1 MSEEKKHISTEKAR
15 RIALGGTIAGVLLL
29 VFLVV
34 VLVIQFVQIGVRRHR
49 DRELA
54 KMVQTLDEKIK
65 NDQLDLDFF
74 ETESGKY
81 YLALQAGYRS
91 R

>member
-1 MSEEKKHISTEKAR
+1 MSEEKKHISQEKAR
-15 RIALGGTIAGVLLL
+15 RIALGGTVAGVLLL
-29 VFLVV
+29 IFLAV
-34 VLVIQFVQIGVRRHR
+34 VLVIQFVQIGVRKHR
-49 DRELA
+49 DRQLAEMERILA
-54 KMVQTLDEKIK
+54 KQNEDDML
-65 NDQLDLDFF
+65 QLEFF